1 MSRSS
6 KIWIGVVSGLVL
18 VQAVASLVLRPSVG
32 LIALS
37 DLTQGALLLSGTLAF
52 LPNVLATR
60 GRIRL
65 FWTLSLL
72 GMAFWVT
79 YQLLWIYFE
88 VYLQKDVPNPFVGDV
103 ILFLHIVPMI
113 AAMAL
118 QPHVEQDERTTRLG
132 SLDFTL
138 LLIWWV
144 YLYLF
149 AVIPWQYLSMDETVY
164 EHNLN
169 ALYLTE
175 KLVLL
180 GALLLMWVRSKGS
193 WRTIYAQWFGASVTY
208 ALFSYLANWA
218 IEKNIYY
225 TGSLYDVPLAA
236 SMAWVTVVGLTA
248 LRLAPKQEP
257 ARSSVSH
264 GVWVARMGMIA
275 IFSLPL
281 FAAWSL
287 FDVTTP
293 AKVRTF
299 RLVVTLGT
307 MLVMGALVFLKQ
319 HLLDHELV
327 RLLSS
332 SQDSFENL
340 QKLQTQLVQSEKMAS
355 LGQLVGGAA
364 HELNNPLTAM
374 LGYSDLLA
382 GTPLNDQ
389 AKALS
394 DKMANQVRR
403 TKTLISSLLSFA
415 KQAPAQK
422 VPLDLNSLA
431 QTALKLSQPQ
441 FDARNIRLQTKLA
454 DHLPQILG
462 DSNQLLQVCLHITN
476 NAAHTLADAGGTLRV
491 TTGTQGNFVLLEF
504 SEDSPGGADAHEV
517 FDPFRPAPGT
527 GPSQSMGL
535 NTCYGI
541 VQEHRGR
548 IMCQNRA
555 DGGALFR
562 IELPIATTA
571 LAAAA
576 GESTASLMKAN
587 SALSFGPAPRLE

>member
-6 KIWIGVVSGLVL
+6 KVWIGGVAGLVL
-18 VQAVASLVLRPSVG
+18 VQTLSSLLLRPSVG
-32 LIALS
+32 LIVLS

-65 FWTLSLL
+65 FWILSLL
-72 GMAFWVT
+72 GMAFWFT

-113 AAMAL
+113 AALAL
-118 QPHVEQDERTTRLG
+118 QPHMEQDERTTRLG
-132 SLDFTL
+132 SLDFAL

-149 AVIPWQYLSMDETVY
+149 TVIPWQYLSMDETVY

-180 GALLLMWVRSKGS
+180 GALLLLWVRSRGS
-193 WRTIYAQWFGASVTY
+193 WRTIYAHWFGASLTY

-225 TGSLYDVPLAA
+225 TGSFYDALLVA
-236 SMAWVTVVGLTA
+236 SMAWVTVVGLVA
-248 LRLAPKQEP
+248 FRLAPKQEP
-257 ARSSVSH
+257 ARNSVSH
-264 GVWVARMGMIA
+264 GVWVARSGMIA

-287 FDVTTP
+287 FDLTTP
-293 AKVRTF
+293 ATVRTF

-340 QKLQTQLVQSEKMAS
+340 QKLQAQLVLSEKMAS

-389 AKALS
+389 AKGLA

-403 TKTLISSLLSFA
+403 TKTLVSSLLSFA

-441 FDARNIRLQTKLA
+441 FDARNIRLQTKFA

-476 NAAHTLADAGGTLRV
+476 NAAHTLSDGGGTLRV
-491 TTGTQGNFVLLEF
+491 TTGTRGNFVLLEF
-504 SEDSPGGADAHEV
+504 SEDNPAAADAHEV
-517 FDPFRPAPGT
+517 FDPFRLVQGA
-527 GPSQSMGL
+527 GPSQSVGL

-548 IMCQNRA
+548 IMCQNRP

-562 IELPIATTA
+562 IELPIANTT
-571 LAAAA
+571 LASAK
-576 GESTASLMKAN
+576 ESPSSLTKAN
-587 SALSFGPAPRLE
+587 RAFTLGPSPGLD

>member
-18 VQAVASLVLRPSVG
+18 VQALSSLLLRPSFG

-65 FWTLSLL
+65 FWILSLL
-72 GMAFWVT
+72 GMAFWFT

-103 ILFLHIVPMI
+103 ILFLHIVPMM
-113 AAMAL
+113 AALAL
-118 QPHVEQDERTTRLG
+118 QPHVEQDERRTRLG
-132 SLDFTL
+132 SLDFAL

-193 WRTIYAQWFGASVTY
+193 WRTIYAHWFGASVTY
-208 ALFSYLANWA
+208 AGFSYLANWA

-248 LRLAPKQEP
+248 LRVAPKQEP
-257 ARSSVSH
+257 ARNSVSH
-264 GVWVARMGMIA
+264 GVWVARIGMIA

-293 AKVRTF
+293 EKVRIF

-340 QKLQTQLVQSEKMAS
+340 QKLQAQLVQSEKMAS

-476 NAAHTLADAGGTLRV
+476 NAAHTLSEGGGTLQV

-504 SEDSPGGADAHEV
+504 SEDSPGAADAREV
-517 FDPFRPAPGT
+517 FDPFRPPQGS

-555 DGGALFR
+555 DGGAMFR
-562 IELPIATTA
+562 IELPIATTTPA
-571 LAAAA
+571 RAAE
-576 GESTASLMKAN
+576 ESAPSLIKAN
-587 SALSFGPAPRLE
+587 SAFTLKPSPGLD